1 MGSRAQV
8 MLLVSPDF
16 RDTGSTGRGGACGGE
31 ASAEAA
37 GQGQVAG
44 RFSSGGPPRPVVGG
58 SFPFLRKVAA
68 LVRQKR
74 APAGAHLWPT
84 PGARAA
90 SLSPGRAASRGR
102 ARVRGPR
109 CCGRCS
115 SPRRQSS
122 RPRPLFP
129 FQLSANLPV
138 KSSNYDDC
146 PSAKSRGNY
155 KLLQNPPC

>member
-1 MGSRAQV
+1 

-16 RDTGSTGRGGACGGE
+16 RDTGSTGRGGARGSK

-44 RFSSGGPPRPVVGG
+44 RFSSGGPPPCGR
-58 SFPFLRKVAA
+58 
-68 LVRQKR
+68 RQLPLSAEGR
-74 APAGAHLWPT
+74 G
-84 PGARAA
+84 PGASEACTGQGSPLADSRCPGCKPVTRPS
-90 SLSPGRAASRGR
+90 SLQGPR
-102 ARVRGPR
+102 RVRGPR

-122 RPRPLFP
+122 RPCSLFP

-138 KSSNYDDC
+138 KSGNYDDC
-146 PSAKSRGNY
+146 PSAKSRENY